1 MSNYNNFVFYGGWR
15 EVLEGYREDFGDEYA
30 KETLWNL
37 MLMATAGDIETDKK
51 SIINFVHGA
60 CMPNIEAAQDRYEK
74 AQLGGQKG
82 GRPKLLSDLDEKTIA
97 TLRKEGRTAV
107 QIGQILGVSEKTIR
121 RSNGWKEYKTYEC
134 AADKTDKT
142 DTKTQKPEIDID
154 IDIEKEKDKDIENLS
169 TDDMEV
175 YLFEYDCFLR
185 SGKSKAEAKRL
196 ALELVNE
203 EINGKTGA

>member
-97 TLRKEGRTAV
+97 VLRKEGRTAV

-142 DTKTQKPEIDID
+142 DPKTQNPE
-154 IDIEKEKDKDIENLS
+154 IDIEKEIDKKIEALHLM
-169 TDDMEV
+169 DKEAFD
-175 YLFEYDCFLR
+175 FEYDCFVQGGLSELEAKKR
-185 SGKSKAEAKRL
+185 ALEAIDKAE
-196 ALELVNE
+196 E
-203 EINGKTGA
+203 

>member
-82 GRPKLLSDLDEKTIA
+82 GRPKLLSDLDEKIIA

-121 RSNGWKEYKTYEC
+121 CSNGWKEYKTYEC

-142 DTKTQKPEIDID
+142 DPKTQKPEID

-169 TDDMEV
+169 VEDMEV

-185 SGKSKAEAKRL
+185 SGKSKEEAKRL

-203 EINGKTGA
+203 EISEKTGT

>member
-142 DTKTQKPEIDID
+142 DAKTQNPEIEID
-154 IDIEKEKDKDIENLS
+154 KEIEALHFMDREAFD
-169 TDDMEV
+169 
-175 YLFEYDCFLR
+175 FEYECFIQGGLLEL
-185 SGKSKAEAKRL
+185 EAKKK
-196 ALELVNE
+196 ALEAIDMTE
-203 EINGKTGA
+203 E